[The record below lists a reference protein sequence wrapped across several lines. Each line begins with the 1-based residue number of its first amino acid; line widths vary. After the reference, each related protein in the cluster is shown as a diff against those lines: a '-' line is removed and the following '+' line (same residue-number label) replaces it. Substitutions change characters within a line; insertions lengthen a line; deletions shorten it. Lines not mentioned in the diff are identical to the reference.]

1 MLDKLD
7 AEFAFGREALDV
19 RATRQALLS
28 ANIANADTPG
38 YLARDVDFS
47 ASLSGA
53 LRRAGA
59 AGAAGASGMA
69 GTAGMATA
77 TGSMGSV
84 GLAGTSNGSGISGG
98 AGTAGM
104 GGSNGVPL
112 AMSQPAGV
120 TSGMTMAST
129 ESGHMAGNAKLI
141 PTGGPTEQYA
151 SPVMYRNPTQPA
163 LDGNTVD
170 LDTERVQFADNAL
183 HFESGMT
190 VLSQQIKTM
199 LSAITSGSS

>member
-38 YLARDVDFS
+38 YRARDVDFS
-47 ASLSGA
+47 ASLAGA
-53 LRRAGA
+53 LRQAGA
-59 AGAAGASGMA
+59 TSAAGVSGSSGMTGTSGTMPMA
-69 GTAGMATA
+69 GT
-77 TGSMGSV
+77 S
-84 GLAGTSNGSGISGG
+84 GSGGSGSSY
-98 AGTAGM
+98 
-104 GGSNGVPL
+104 GGSNGVQL
-112 AMSQPAGV
+112 AMTRPAGV
-120 TSGMTMAST
+120 TSGMTMAAT
-129 ESGHMAGNAKLI
+129 EAGHMAGDAKLI
-141 PTGGPTEQYA
+141 PTGGPTQPYTSA
-151 SPVMYRNPTQPA
+151 LMYRNPVQPA

-199 LSAITSGSS
+199 ISAITSGS

>member
-38 YLARDVDFS
+38 YQARDVDFS
-47 ASLSGA
+47 ASLAGA
-53 LRRAGA
+53 LRQARATTAPGV
-59 AGAAGASGMA
+59 AGTPGVSGSIGMA
-69 GTAGMATA
+69 AVTGTT
-77 TGSMGSV
+77 
-84 GLAGTSNGSGISGG
+84 GG
-98 AGTAGM
+98 AGGTGTAAM
-104 GGSNGVPL
+104 GGANGMPL
-112 AMSQPAGV
+112 AMAQPAGV

-129 ESGHMAGNAKLI
+129 ESGHMAGNARLI
-141 PTGGPTEQYA
+141 PTGGPTQLYT
-151 SPVMYRNPTQPA
+151 SPLMYRNPTQPA

-199 LSAITSGSS
+199 LSAITSGSN

>member
-28 ANIANADTPG
+28 SNIANADTPG
-38 YLARDVDFS
+38 YQARDVDFS
-47 ASLSGA
+47 ASLAGA
-53 LRRAGA
+53 LKQAGAATPGVSTPGAMATTGGA
-59 AGAAGASGMA
+59 AGATGA
-69 GTAGMATA
+69 
-77 TGSMGSV
+77 V
-84 GLAGTSNGSGISGG
+84 GG
-98 AGTAGM
+98 AGTAG
-104 GGSNGVPL
+104 GNFQPL
-112 AMSQPAGV
+112 ALAQPAGV
-120 TSGMTMAST
+120 TSGMSMATT
-129 ESGHMAGNAKLI
+129 EAGHMAGNVQLI
-141 PTGGPTEQYA
+141 PTGGPANSYT
-151 SPVMYRNPTQPA
+151 SPLMYRNPTQPA

-199 LSAITSGSS
+199 LSAIQSGSS

>member
-28 ANIANADTPG
+28 SNIANADTPG
-38 YLARDVDFS
+38 YQARDVDFA
-47 ASLSGA
+47 ASLAGA
-53 LRRAGA
+53 LKREGA
-59 AGAAGASGMA
+59 ATSPSGTTLSTSTGTGASNV
-69 GTAGMATA
+69 TPL
-77 TGSMGSV
+77 
-84 GLAGTSNGSGISGG
+84 GLA
-98 AGTAGM
+98 
-104 GGSNGVPL
+104 
-112 AMSQPAGV
+112 QPAGV
-120 TSGMTMAST
+120 TSGMSMAST
-129 ESGHMAGNAKLI
+129 GPGHMSGNTRLAA
-141 PTGGPTEQYA
+141 TGGPADTYTSA
-151 SPVMYRNPTQPA
+151 LMYRNPVQPA

-199 LSAITSGSS
+199 LSAISSGS

>member
-28 ANIANADTPG
+28 SNIANADTPG
-38 YLARDVDFS
+38 YQARDVDFS
-47 ASLSGA
+47 ASLAGA
-53 LRRAGA
+53 LKRAGAATPGAMAGTAGA
-59 AGAAGASGMA
+59 AGATGAAGG
-69 GTAGMATA
+69 
-77 TGSMGSV
+77 
-84 GLAGTSNGSGISGG
+84 NFQ
-98 AGTAGM
+98 
-104 GGSNGVPL
+104 PL
-112 AMSQPAGV
+112 ALAQPAGV
-120 TSGMTMAST
+120 TSGMSMATT
-129 ESGHMAGNAKLI
+129 EAGHMAGNVKLI
-141 PTGGPTEQYA
+141 PTGGPADTYT

-199 LSAITSGSS
+199 LSAIQSGSS

>member
-19 RATRQALLS
+19 RATRQTLLS
-28 ANIANADTPG
+28 SNIANADTPG

-47 ASLSGA
+47 ASLAGA
-53 LRRAGA
+53 LKRV
-59 AGAAGASGMA
+59 GASGPA
-69 GTAGMATA
+69 L
-77 TGSMGSV
+77 
-84 GLAGTSNGSGISGG
+84 LAGEGGGNAEPLEMTQPSGVSE
-98 AGTAGM
+98 
-104 GGSNGVPL
+104 
-112 AMSQPAGV
+112 
-120 TSGMTMAST
+120 GMTLVTT
-129 ESGHMAGNAKLI
+129 EPGHMEGNVQLI
-141 PTGGPTEQYA
+141 PTGGNA
-151 SPVMYRNPTQPA
+151 SPYTSQLEYREPTQPS

-190 VLSQQIKTM
+190 VLSTQIKTM